1 MVTRKEKR
9 EKEKEVNYLFE
20 LLKTQ
25 NHFFKN
31 LYKLLKDV
39 DDPRHQSYITYDTE
53 VLLMMVIL
61 KNACNLKSMREM
73 TNEFN
78 KEECIKNLGKLL
90 GNEDLEELPH
100 YDTINDFLSRVNPAE
115 LERIRIDMIKKLFKK
130 RCFESYRINGKY
142 WGIAIDGTG
151 IFTFDKKHC
160 EHCLRRVYKYTD
172 KETGE
177 EKTKTIY
184 MHHVLEAKLIVGNM
198 VLSVASEFIENESED
213 VEKQDCEL
221 NAFYRLTARLKDT
234 FKKLPIC
241 LIADSLYACENV
253 FKQCK
258 VNNWNYLFRFKE
270 DRIKSITDEFQAL
283 KNMEEEEGKKA
294 NVVKIRKSE
303 QRGEIT
309 WVNDIDYRGFGVN
322 VFECELEDEKR
333 KQCKETDERW
343 QKPLENRE

>member
-9 EKEKEVNYLFE
+9 EMEKEVNYLFE
-20 LLKTQ
+20 LLKAQ

-31 LYKLLKDV
+31 LNKLLKEV

-78 KEECIKNLGKLL
+78 KEECIKNVGKWL

-100 YDTINDFLSRVNPAE
+100 YDTINDFLSRLNPAE

-184 MHHVLEAKLIVGNM
+184 MHHVLEA
-198 VLSVASEFIENESED
+198 S
-213 VEKQDCEL
+213 
-221 NAFYRLTARLKDT
+221 
-234 FKKLPIC
+234 
-241 LIADSLYACENV
+241 
-253 FKQCK
+253 
-258 VNNWNYLFRFKE
+258 
-270 DRIKSITDEFQAL
+270 
-283 KNMEEEEGKKA
+283 
-294 NVVKIRKSE
+294 
-303 QRGEIT
+303 
-309 WVNDIDYRGFGVN
+309 
-322 VFECELEDEKR
+322 
-333 KQCKETDERW
+333 
-343 QKPLENRE
+343 

>member
-31 LYKLLKDV
+31 LNKLLKEV

-78 KEECIKNLGKLL
+78 KEECIKNVGKWL

-100 YDTINDFLSRVNPAE
+100 YDTINDFLSRLNPAE

-184 MHHVLEAKLIVGNM
+184 MHHVLEA
-198 VLSVASEFIENESED
+198 S
-213 VEKQDCEL
+213 
-221 NAFYRLTARLKDT
+221 
-234 FKKLPIC
+234 
-241 LIADSLYACENV
+241 
-253 FKQCK
+253 
-258 VNNWNYLFRFKE
+258 
-270 DRIKSITDEFQAL
+270 
-283 KNMEEEEGKKA
+283 
-294 NVVKIRKSE
+294 
-303 QRGEIT
+303 
-309 WVNDIDYRGFGVN
+309 
-322 VFECELEDEKR
+322 
-333 KQCKETDERW
+333 
-343 QKPLENRE
+343 

>member
-9 EKEKEVNYLFE
+9 EMEKEVNYLFE

-31 LYKLLKDV
+31 LNKLLKTI

-78 KEECIKNLGKLL
+78 KEECIKNVGKWL

-100 YDTINDFLSRVNPAE
+100 YDTINDFLARVNPAE

-184 MHHVLEAKLIVGNM
+184 MHHVLEA
-198 VLSVASEFIENESED
+198 S
-213 VEKQDCEL
+213 
-221 NAFYRLTARLKDT
+221 
-234 FKKLPIC
+234 
-241 LIADSLYACENV
+241 
-253 FKQCK
+253 
-258 VNNWNYLFRFKE
+258 
-270 DRIKSITDEFQAL
+270 
-283 KNMEEEEGKKA
+283 
-294 NVVKIRKSE
+294 
-303 QRGEIT
+303 
-309 WVNDIDYRGFGVN
+309 
-322 VFECELEDEKR
+322 
-333 KQCKETDERW
+333 
-343 QKPLENRE
+343 

>member
-1 MVTRKEKR
+1 LAFGGDFFMVTRKEKR

-31 LYKLLKDV
+31 LNKLLKTI

-100 YDTINDFLSRVNPAE
+100 YDTINDFLSRLNPAE

-184 MHHVLEAKLIVGNM
+184 MHHVLEA
-198 VLSVASEFIENESED
+198 S
-213 VEKQDCEL
+213 
-221 NAFYRLTARLKDT
+221 
-234 FKKLPIC
+234 
-241 LIADSLYACENV
+241 
-253 FKQCK
+253 
-258 VNNWNYLFRFKE
+258 
-270 DRIKSITDEFQAL
+270 
-283 KNMEEEEGKKA
+283 
-294 NVVKIRKSE
+294 
-303 QRGEIT
+303 
-309 WVNDIDYRGFGVN
+309 
-322 VFECELEDEKR
+322 
-333 KQCKETDERW
+333 
-343 QKPLENRE
+343 